1 MKFVAAG
8 GLGQVGSECMIFEH
22 AEQPEFERFRDYLL
36 IVARTMIGPA
46 HRGRIDPDDL
56 VNQTLFEAFRE
67 RGQLRASDEGQIAAW
82 LRQMLENNLRDTVR
96 YLHRD
101 KRDVARDQTM
111 VRESWNTSG
120 SRLMELT
127 AGLTSPSGRAV
138 QNETELLL
146 TAALMQLPG
155 LQREAIELHH
165 LQGCTLAETAEL
177 LDRSFASVA
186 GLLRRGLKRLRE
198 ILQETGGTES

>member
-1 MKFVAAG
+1 MFSDHTG
-8 GLGQVGSECMIFEH
+8 
-22 AEQPEFERFRDYLL
+22 QPEFEQFRDYLL

-56 VNQTLFEAFRE
+56 VNQTLFDAFRE
-67 RGQLRASDEGQIAAW
+67 RGRLLASDDGQVAAW

-111 VRESWNTSG
+111 VRVSWNTSG
-120 SRLMELT
+120 SRLMQLT
-127 AGLTSPSGRAV
+127 AGLTSPSGRAMR
-138 QNETELLL
+138 NETDLLL
-146 TAALMQLPG
+146 AAALMQLPG
-155 LQREAIELHH
+155 PQREAIELHH

-198 ILQETGGTES
+198 ILEETGATE